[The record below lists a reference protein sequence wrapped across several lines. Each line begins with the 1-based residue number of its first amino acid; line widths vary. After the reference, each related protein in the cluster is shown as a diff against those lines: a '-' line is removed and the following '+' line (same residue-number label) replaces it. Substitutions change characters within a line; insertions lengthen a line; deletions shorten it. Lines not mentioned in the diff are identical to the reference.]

1 VAGRHVRRR
10 RGARWLPLASTV
22 VAVTLIFLV
31 VQARPYLER
40 RNLLPGADGCDRTMT
55 VNLVTGPELAGLLS
69 QLAGDYTHGRHRV
82 DGRCVQPT
90 VTADEPGAVVHYLA
104 RDWRQAGGASP
115 DVWLPASSTWADLLQ
130 ARRGGLVGAE
140 RPKVATSPLV
150 IAMPRPMAEA
160 LGWPKHPLGWG
171 ELLAAMRDP
180 AGWARFGKSEW
191 GPVLVGKTDPHLSTA
206 GMQASVAAVLS
217 STGKLKVPAAAAADP
232 RLAATVVG
240 VERAPGP
247 YAGSSTALLT
257 DLQRADDR
265 GRALGFASAL
275 PLTEKSLRDYNLGN
289 PSGNPETLGQH
300 RRPKVPLV
308 AVYPREGTF
317 VADHPFLT
325 LEAPWVSAAKRSAAA
340 DFLRFLRSDPV
351 QARLLAAGFRTW
363 QGAAG
368 PEATTA
374 NGILPAEP
382 RAALPN
388 PPAKLVQA
396 IDAGWQKAR
405 KRGNVLAV
413 IDTSGSMAGQVPR
426 TRSSKLDL
434 VKEAAVGALP
444 LFSDQDR
451 LGLWQFSSQ
460 LDGDRPYRI
469 VVPLG
474 RVSESPGGTPR
485 RQAMAGGLQAM
496 RPGGRTGLYETTQAA
511 VDYMR
516 RHWAPDRI
524 NTVVLL
530 TDGEDDN
537 TAGGLTL
544 AALVKQLAAANGDR
558 PVRVITIAYGP
569 DADADAL
576 RQIASATNGATYEL
590 TNPQD
595 IQRVFISA
603 ISRF

>member
-1 VAGRHVRRR
+1 
-10 RGARWLPLASTV
+10 
-22 VAVTLIFLV
+22 
-31 VQARPYLER
+31 
-40 RNLLPGADGCDRTMT
+40 
-55 VNLVTGPELAGLLS
+55 
-69 QLAGDYTHGRHRV
+69 
-82 DGRCVQPT
+82 
-90 VTADEPGAVVHYLA
+90 
-104 RDWRQAGGASP
+104 
-115 DVWLPASSTWADLLQ
+115 
-130 ARRGGLVGAE
+130 
-140 RPKVATSPLV
+140 
-150 IAMPRPMAEA
+150 
-160 LGWPKHPLGWG
+160 
-171 ELLAAMRDP
+171 
-180 AGWARFGKSEW
+180 
-191 GPVLVGKTDPHLSTA
+191 
-206 GMQASVAAVLS
+206 
-217 STGKLKVPAAAAADP
+217 
-232 RLAATVVG
+232 
-240 VERAPGP
+240 
-247 YAGSSTALLT
+247 
-257 DLQRADDR
+257 
-265 GRALGFASAL
+265 
-275 PLTEKSLRDYNLGN
+275 
-289 PSGNPETLGQH
+289 
-300 RRPKVPLV
+300 VPLV

-434 VKEAAVGALP
+434 VKEAADGALP

-451 LGLWQFSSQ
+451 LGLWQFSSH
-460 LDGDRPYRI
+460 LHGDRPYRI

-516 RHWAPDRI
+516 HHWAPDRI

-544 AALVKQLAAANGDR
+544 AALVKQLEAANGDR

-569 DADADAL
+569 EADADAL

>member
-10 RGARWLPLASTV
+10 RGARWLPLVGTA
-22 VAVTLIFLV
+22 VAVALIFLV

-40 RNLLPGADGCDRTMT
+40 RNLLPGGDGCDRTLT
-55 VNLVTGPELAGLLS
+55 VNVVTGPELAGLLS
-69 QLAGDYTHGRHRV
+69 QLAGDYAQGRHRV
-82 DGRCVQPT
+82 GNQCVQPT

-104 RDWRQAGGASP
+104 RDWKRSGGAAP
-115 DVWLPASSTWADLLQ
+115 DVWLPASSTWADVLE
-130 ARRGGLVGAE
+130 ARRPGLLDGQ

-150 IAMPRPMAEA
+150 IAMPRPMAQA
-160 LGWPKHPLGWG
+160 LGWPKRPLGWG

-180 AGWARFGKSEW
+180 AGWARFGQPKW

-206 GMQASVAAVLS
+206 GMQAGVAAVLS
-217 STGKLKVPAAAAADP
+217 STGKLKDPAAAAADR

-265 GRALGFASAL
+265 GGALRFASAL

-325 LEAPWVSAAKRSAAA
+325 LRAPWVGEEKRRAAA

-363 QGAAG
+363 QGTAG

-374 NGILPAEP
+374 NGILPGEP
-382 RAALPN
+382 RAVLPS

-396 IDAGWQKAR
+396 IDVSWEKAR

-413 IDTSGSMAGQVPR
+413 IDASGSMAGQVQG

-434 VKEAAVGALP
+434 VKEAAGGALP

-451 LGLWQFSSQ
+451 LGLWQFSSH

-474 RVSESPGGTPR
+474 RVSGTPR
-485 RQAMAGGLQAM
+485 RQAMAGGLRAM
-496 RPGGRTGLYETTQAA
+496 RPGGRTGLYETTLAA

-516 RHWAPDRI
+516 RHWVPDRI

-537 TAGGLTL
+537 TASGLTL
-544 AALVKQLAAANGDR
+544 AALVKRLEAANRDR

-569 DADADAL
+569 EADTNAL
-576 RQIASATNGATYEL
+576 RQIAGATKGATYEL
-590 TNPQD
+590 ANPKD

>member
-1 VAGRHVRRR
+1 MAGRHVRRR
-10 RGARWLPLASTV
+10 RGARWLPLVGTA
-22 VAVTLIFLV
+22 VAVALIFLV

-40 RNLLPGADGCDRTMT
+40 RNLLPGEDGCDRTLT
-55 VNLVTGPELAGLLS
+55 VNVVTGPELAGLLS
-69 QLAGDYTHGRHRV
+69 QFAGDYAQGRHRV
-82 DGRCVQPT
+82 GNQCVQPT

-104 RDWRQAGGASP
+104 RDWKRSGGAAP
-115 DVWLPASSTWADLLQ
+115 DVWLPASSTWADVLE
-130 ARRGGLVGAE
+130 ARRPGLLDE
-140 RPKVATSPLV
+140 QRPKVATSPLV
-150 IAMPRPMAEA
+150 IAMPRPMAQA
-160 LGWPKHPLGWG
+160 LGWPKRPLGWG

-180 AGWARFGKSEW
+180 AGWARFGQPKW

-206 GMQASVAAVLS
+206 GMQAGVAAVLS
-217 STGKLKVPAAAAADP
+217 STGKLKDPAAAAADR

-265 GRALGFASAL
+265 GGALRFASAL

-325 LEAPWVSAAKRSAAA
+325 LRARWVGEEKRRAAA

-363 QGAAG
+363 QGTAG

-374 NGILPAEP
+374 NGILPGEP
-382 RAALPN
+382 RAVLPS

-396 IDAGWQKAR
+396 IDVSWEKAR

-413 IDTSGSMAGQVPR
+413 IDASGSMAGQVPG

-434 VKEAAVGALP
+434 VKEAAGGALP

-451 LGLWQFSSQ
+451 LGLWQFSSH

-496 RPGGRTGLYETTQAA
+496 RPGGRTGLYETTLAA

-516 RHWAPDRI
+516 RHWVPDRI

-537 TAGGLTL
+537 TASGLTL
-544 AALVKQLAAANGDR
+544 AALVKRLEAANRDR

-569 DADADAL
+569 EADTNAL
-576 RQIASATNGATYEL
+576 RQIAGATKGATYEL
-590 TNPQD
+590 ANPKD